1 MPQKFWGPLYLW
13 LKTLAKHDVL
23 LWWQTPDELVL
34 GHINILV
41 RRAIQDHGI
50 GLFDALFMACIHRC
64 FTTTCPLAWCRLAI
78 MLILLKIERSIE
90 FWGAADLSR
99 RYLSGRK
106 RVSLLPLPNST
117 IVNQFHASSIDSD
130 QLALAI
136 PPNCAQMKVIAA
148 KGGQL
153 ITTALHMD
161 ILNQH
166 TF

>member
-1 MPQKFWGPLYLW
+1 MLQTYL
-13 LKTLAKHDVL
+13 
-23 LWWQTPDELVL
+23 E
-34 GHINILV
+34 GILV
-41 RRAIQDHGI
+41 AENG
-50 GLFDALFMACIHRC
+50 
-64 FTTTCPLAWCRLAI
+64 
-78 MLILLKIERSIE
+78 
-90 FWGAADLSR
+90 
-99 RYLSGRK
+99 
-106 RVSLLPLPNST
+106 VSLLPLPNST

-166 TF
+166 TFLMPIWREMY